1 MALTDEALAERCLA
15 GNRRAFDELVQRYHR
30 RVYGLCRRML
40 GEDEE
45 AADVA
50 QEVFVRAYRHLDQ
63 FDPSR
68 RFKPW
73 LMTIATNLSVNRLKG
88 RRPEAESLDQP
99 AGDEQRGP
107 REAAEPGAGPAQT
120 VEAGEF
126 RERLETAIRELP
138 DQYRIVALLRYGEG
152 LAYEEIAAA
161 TRLPLGT
168 VKTHLFRAKQKLR
181 EKLADYVH

>member
-88 RRPEAESLDQP
+88 RRPEAESLDQR

-107 REAAEPGAGPAQT
+107 PGGGPAQA

-168 VKTHLFRAKQKLR
+168 VKTHLFRAKHRLR